1 MWRRFYM
8 FRGPAAITAATTG
21 SGYTTVRRFP
31 RPIVI
36 PSVAAPVTG
45 FYITAV
51 IVAPSQTQGQIVG
64 LEYLLG
70 TINIGTGAFTDGVA
84 MPSKTIRGTSVQT
97 AASLAFCA
105 VTSAVSGT
113 STITI
118 TYTNQSGTTG
128 RTASLTLPS
137 SPALGSAFY
146 IHPHLQAGDTGI
158 RDVTNITQSGG
169 TGGVVEVYGLLPIRS
184 VASASMAGQDTSPLA
199 VPELDVLCE
208 PGEAI
213 NVYGVGPTGI
223 GDIAVMLAGVPAT

>member
-1 MWRRFYM
+1 
-8 FRGPAAITAATTG
+8 
-21 SGYTTVRRFP
+21 VRRFD
-31 RPIVI
+31 RPITI
-36 PSVAAPVTG
+36 PSVTAPVTG

-51 IVAPSQTQGQIVG
+51 VVAPSQVQGQIVG

-70 TINIGTGAFTDGVA
+70 TINIGTGSFTDGVA
-84 MPSKTIRGTSVQT
+84 MPTKTIRGTSVQT

-128 RTASLTLPS
+128 RTASLTLPNNA
-137 SPALGSAFY
+137 ALNSAFY

-158 RDVTNITQSGG
+158 RDVTNITRSGG
-169 TGGVVEVYGLLPIRS
+169 TAGVVAVYGILPIRS
-184 VASASMAGQDTSPLA
+184 IASATMAGQDTSPLA

-208 PGEAI
+208 PGEAL
-213 NVYGVGPTGI
+213 NVYGI
-223 GDIAVMLAGVPAT
+223 GATSAGDVAVMIAGVPAT